1 MRSREALDRIFP
13 CQDPRFPVPKKVER
27 HRPRTTDALA
37 LSAATPLC
45 FVPMIASLYQD
56 AEILVLDKPA
66 GLAVQP
72 GAGVR
77 ICLVDA
83 VERDYGFR
91 PYLVH
96 RLDKETAGLIIVA
109 RNPAAASR
117 WTRAIASREVGKFY
131 RAVTAD
137 GLRGDQGVMRGD
149 VKVKGEAMPAETKWR
164 RLARFGAV
172 PAAVASA
179 GASGASPS
187 SPSAPPAR
195 FSLLELELGTGRTH
209 QIRLHLA
216 QNGAP
221 ILGDDLHGNF
231 ALNKE
236 LRKSVGLKRL
246 LLLSWRLVLPGG
258 QVVTAP
264 LPEHFRAF
272 LAAWPDA
279 PALGDTGSP

>member
-1 MRSREALDRIFP
+1 
-13 CQDPRFPVPKKVER
+13 
-27 HRPRTTDALA
+27 
-37 LSAATPLC
+37 
-45 FVPMIASLYQD
+45 MIASLYQD
-56 AEILVLDKPA
+56 EEILVLDKPA

-137 GLRGDQGVMRGD
+137 GLRGDHGVMRGD
-149 VKVKGEAMPAETKWR
+149 VKVKGEAMAAETRWR
-164 RLARFGAV
+164 SLARFGAV
-172 PAAVASA
+172 QPTAVGADAPALTAPAATA
-179 GASGASPS
+179 
-187 SPSAPPAR
+187 AR
-195 FSLLELELGTGRTH
+195 FSWLELELGTGRMH

-236 LRKSVGLKRL
+236 LRKAAGLKRL

-258 QVVTAP
+258 AVITAP

-272 LAAWPDA
+272 FAAFADA
-279 PALGDTGSP
+279 PATEGPEPA

>member
-1 MRSREALDRIFP
+1 
-13 CQDPRFPVPKKVER
+13 
-27 HRPRTTDALA
+27 
-37 LSAATPLC
+37 
-45 FVPMIASLYQD
+45 MIASLYQD
-56 AEILVLDKPA
+56 GEILVLDKPA

-109 RNPAAASR
+109 RDSAAASR

-137 GLRGDQGVMRGD
+137 GLRGEHGVMRGD
-149 VKVKGEAMPAETKWR
+149 VKVKGEAMAAETRWR

-172 PAAVASA
+172 QPAAAEA
-179 GASGASPS
+179 A
-187 SPSAPPAR
+187 APLAAQAAQAATAAR
-195 FSLLELELGTGRTH
+195 FSWLELELGTGRTH

-236 LRKSVGLKRL
+236 LRKAVGLKRL

-258 QVVTAP
+258 VVVTAP

-272 LAAWPDA
+272 FAAFADA
-279 PALGDTGSP
+279 PAGEGPEPA

>member
-1 MRSREALDRIFP
+1 
-13 CQDPRFPVPKKVER
+13 
-27 HRPRTTDALA
+27 
-37 LSAATPLC
+37 
-45 FVPMIASLYQD
+45 MIASLYQD
-56 AEILVLDKPA
+56 EEILVLDKPA

-117 WTRAIASREVGKFY
+117 WTHAIASREVGKFY

-137 GLRGDQGVMRGD
+137 GLRGDRGVMRGD
-149 VKVKGEAMPAETKWR
+149 VKVKGEAMSAETKWR
-164 RLARFGAV
+164 RLARFGADASSA
-172 PAAVASA
+172 PAA
-179 GASGASPS
+179 
-187 SPSAPPAR
+187 AR
-195 FSLLELELGTGRTH
+195 FSWLELELGTGRMH

-236 LRKSVGLKRL
+236 LRKAVGLKRL

-258 QVVTAP
+258 AVVTAA

-272 LAAWPDA
+272 FAAFADA
-279 PALGDTGSP
+279 PEPDGAESA

>member
-1 MRSREALDRIFP
+1 
-13 CQDPRFPVPKKVER
+13 
-27 HRPRTTDALA
+27 
-37 LSAATPLC
+37 
-45 FVPMIASLYQD
+45 MIASLYQD
-56 AEILVLDKPA
+56 EEILVLDKPA

-109 RNPAAASR
+109 RDPAAASR

-137 GLRGDQGVMRGD
+137 GLRGDRGVMRGD
-149 VKVKGEAMPAETKWR
+149 VKVKGEAMSAETRWR
-164 RLARFGAV
+164 RLARFGA
-172 PAAVASA
+172 
-179 GASGASPS
+179 
-187 SPSAPPAR
+187 AR
-195 FSLLELELGTGRTH
+195 FSWLELELGTGRTH

-246 LLLSWRLVLPGG
+246 LLLSWRLALPGG
-258 QVVTAP
+258 RVVTAP

-272 LAAWPDA
+272 FAAFEDA
-279 PALGDTGSP
+279 PAAEGPEPA

>member
-1 MRSREALDRIFP
+1 
-13 CQDPRFPVPKKVER
+13 
-27 HRPRTTDALA
+27 
-37 LSAATPLC
+37 
-45 FVPMIASLYQD
+45 MIASLYQD
-56 AEILVLDKPA
+56 GEILVLDKPA

-137 GLRGDQGVMRGD
+137 GLRGDHGTMRGD
-149 VKVKGEAMPAETKWR
+149 VKVKGEAMSAETKWR
-164 RLARFGAV
+164 RLARFGASLPAPADAPQADLS
-172 PAAVASA
+172 PAAAQPASSPMAASVAS
-179 GASGASPS
+179 G
-187 SPSAPPAR
+187 PSAPAAR
-195 FSLLELELGTGRTH
+195 FSWLELELGTGRMH

-236 LRKSVGLKRL
+236 LKKAVGLKRL

-258 QVVTAP
+258 TVVTAP

-272 LAAWPDA
+272 FAAFADA
-279 PALGDTGSP
+279 PATEGPEPA